1 MSVEELDSALR
12 SFYGEARKKNG
23 EDYNKS
29 SLLSLRNSIERKLN
43 SPPYNRG
50 IRITDNVC
58 FAKSN
63 QLLDAKIKALKREGK
78 QNVQHKQ
85 PIELDDLRK
94 LKNSDAINLT
104 CPLGLLRNVWFH
116 TTLYWCRR
124 GVEGQR
130 SLTKRSF
137 VFEEDGNGQ
146 RFATMTHDEVTKN
159 HPGGISDSE
168 SFEKLARMYETDHSN
183 DGYQA
188 LKLYLAK
195 LNPLCESL
203 FQYPKRQWKPADRV
217 WFENRPLGVNK
228 LSSMMKV
235 ISAEAELSRVYTNHC
250 IRATAITLWS
260 HAGLNDRQIMAISG
274 HRNEAS
280 LRSYSNRPST
290 AQLQTCSDVLSCAL
304 SENSSLVSRQNEQA
318 VRPVLKPQNQLP
330 LIGTPSLQLESTAS
344 FRSTSAT
351 SRHMQLSGLFHSCN
365 IQNVNISFKE

>member
-29 SLLSLRNSIERKLN
+29 SLLSLRNWIERKLN

-235 ISAEAELSRVYTNHC
+235 ISGEAELSRVYTNHC

-330 LIGTPSLQLESTAS
+330 LIGTPSLKLESTAS
-344 FRSTSAT
+344 YSSTSAT

-365 IQNVNISFKE
+365 IQNVNISFK